1 MQGNLSDIDADR
13 EILLPILQNLLS
25 NAFKYSPAGST
36 VYITVERQDSEI
48 VYRIRDEGMGIP
60 MEDKARIYDTFY
72 RSHNT
77 VSTSGLGLGLKVV
90 RDYVRLH
97 QGRIEVESVAHRS
110 GKRRRQRHHLHRLPT
125 PDLST

>member
-1 MQGNLSDIDADR
+1 
-13 EILLPILQNLLS
+13 
-25 NAFKYSPAGST
+25 
-36 VYITVERQDSEI
+36 
-48 VYRIRDEGMGIP
+48 MGIP

-97 QGRIEVESVAHRS
+97 QGRIEVESVE
-110 GKRRRQRHHLHRLPT
+110 GKGTTFTVYLPLT
-125 PDLST
+125 YPPKTT